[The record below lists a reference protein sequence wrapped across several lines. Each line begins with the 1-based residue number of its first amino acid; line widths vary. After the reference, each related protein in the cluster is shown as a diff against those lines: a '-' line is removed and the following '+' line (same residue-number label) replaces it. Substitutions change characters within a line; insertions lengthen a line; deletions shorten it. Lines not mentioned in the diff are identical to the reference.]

1 MPVLKFRQNP
11 EIEHKH
17 LNNEEGLCYI
27 LTGLRQ
33 NFTSKEQRNAL
44 QFFFG
49 LVVCEGQ
56 RRWR

>member
-49 LVVCEGQ
+49 ISCV
-56 RRWR
+56 